1 LKCQEEMELD
11 RQARNRELAEVRGKE
26 KEEVEA

>member
-1 LKCQEEMELD
+1 MELD
-11 RQARNRELAEVRGKE
+11 HQTRDRALAEVRDKE

>member
-1 LKCQEEMELD
+1 MELD

>member
-1 LKCQEEMELD
+1 LKCEEEMELD
-11 RQARNRELAEVRGKE
+11 RQASDRALAEVRGKE

>member
-11 RQARNRELAEVRGKE
+11 RQARDRALAEVRGKE